1 MAVPPGLSSD
11 ITAFLQTLEDRVFAL
26 EAPQG
31 FEPAY
36 LTTSVSLT
44 SASAARA
51 GGKWAIITD
60 LKAVA
65 YSDGVHWYNARTGA
79 TIV

>member
-1 MAVPPGLSSD
+1 MAVPAGLSQDVTSY
-11 ITAFLQTLEDRVFAL
+11 LQSLEDRIVQL
-26 EAPQG
+26 EVPKG
-31 FEPAY
+31 FSPAY
-36 LTTSVSLT
+36 LTKSTSLT
-44 SASAARA
+44 AASAARS

-65 YSDGVHWYNARTGA
+65 YSDGVHWYRADTGA

>member
-11 ITAFLQTLEDRVFAL
+11 ITAFLQTLEDRVFSL
-26 EAPQG
+26 EAPKG

-36 LTTSVSLT
+36 LTTSASLT
-44 SASAARA
+44 TASAAKA

-60 LKAVA
+60 LKTVA
-65 YSDGVHWYNARTGA
+65 WSDGVHWFRADTGA